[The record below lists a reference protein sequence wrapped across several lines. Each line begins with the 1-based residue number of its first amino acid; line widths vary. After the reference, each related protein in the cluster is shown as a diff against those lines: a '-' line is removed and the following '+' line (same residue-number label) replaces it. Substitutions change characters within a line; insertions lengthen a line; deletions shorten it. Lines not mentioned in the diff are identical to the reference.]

1 MGFLDKMKQAKD
13 MYGNMKKIQ
22 QELDKIECNGSSCGG
37 KIIAVV
43 KGNHHIKSLTIE
55 DSLKKDMLNYTSIY
69 NKEKDKNTKYELQ
82 NQVFFTFKTNFLST
96 EEKSL
101 VFVDFTHY

>member
-22 QELDKIECNGSSCGG
+22 QELDKIECNGNSCDG

-43 KGNHHIKSLTIE
+43 KGNHHIKSITID
-55 DSLKKDMLNYTSIY
+55 DSLKTTSSNLENLIVEAI
-69 NKEKDKNTKYELQ
+69 NDGHKNVDKEI
-82 NQVFFTFKTNFLST
+82 
-96 EEKSL
+96 KSKMGNMMNMGGMKL
-101 VFVDFTHY
+101 PF

>member
-22 QELDKIECNGSSCGG
+22 QELDKIECSGSSCSG

-43 KGNHHIKSLTIE
+43 KGNHHIK
-55 DSLKKDMLNYTSIY
+55 
-69 NKEKDKNTKYELQ
+69 
-82 NQVFFTFKTNFLST
+82 
-96 EEKSL
+96 
-101 VFVDFTHY
+101 